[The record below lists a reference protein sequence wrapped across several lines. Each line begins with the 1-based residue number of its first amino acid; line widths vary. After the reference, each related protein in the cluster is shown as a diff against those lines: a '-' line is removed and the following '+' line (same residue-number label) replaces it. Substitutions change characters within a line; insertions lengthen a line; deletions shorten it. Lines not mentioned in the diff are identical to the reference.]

1 MIAGAPDEDVNT
13 TTASKVSTETTFLSK
28 VNTTSR
34 STASTVTLTQATASG
49 QAYDASLAENIAN
62 KTENDGIAET
72 GEYYYVQI
80 DYETESGMV
89 DYDVVTTMTDAE
101 VQSEID
107 YTVEKV
113 VEITVDTPVE
123 TTNKEA
129 VSVLVTSTAPAP

>member
-1 MIAGAPDEDVNT
+1 M
-13 TTASKVSTETTFLSK
+13 
-28 VNTTSR
+28 
-34 STASTVTLTQATASG
+34 TQATASG
-49 QAYDASLAENIAN
+49 QVYDASLAENIAN

-89 DYDVVTTMTDAE
+89 DYDVVTTMTDVE

-107 YTVEKV
+107 YTVDKV

>member
-1 MIAGAPDEDVNT
+1 MMHRLQKTLRIKLKT
-13 TTASKVSTETTFLSK
+13 MVSL
-28 VNTTSR
+28 R
-34 STASTVTLTQATASG
+34 QYTLLFKLT
-49 QAYDASLAENIAN
+49 
-62 KTENDGIAET
+62 
-72 GEYYYVQI
+72 
-80 DYETESGMV
+80 YETESGMV

>member
-1 MIAGAPDEDVNT
+1 M
-13 TTASKVSTETTFLSK
+13 
-28 VNTTSR
+28 
-34 STASTVTLTQATASG
+34 TQATASG